1 VEGRHSCQRR
11 EAVAGSDIGVLRLP
25 IGKATKRKTSAATKK
40 DAGRQNI
47 KKYTNI
53 RKKKAAASTE
63 EMAANI

>member
-1 VEGRHSCQRR
+1 V
-11 EAVAGSDIGVLRLP
+11 VVRLP
-25 IGKATKRKTSAATKK
+25 IGNATKRKTSAATKK
-40 DAGRQNI
+40 EAGRQNI